1 MTSAIFPSPH
11 LISIADLSA
20 ETLETLLTR
29 TARFADHPDAGSLHR
44 GRSVVNLFYENS
56 TRTRLSFE
64 LAAKRLGCEVM
75 NIDIATSSVKK
86 GESLG
91 DTARTISAMG
101 VDAIVI
107 RHENAG
113 VAAEIAA
120 LVDCAVIN
128 GGDGTNEHPTQAL
141 LDAFTIKQ
149 QKGRIAGLTVAI
161 CGDIRHSRVAKSN
174 LHFLGKL
181 GANLRLIAPD
191 ALMPEPNAALPSVAR
206 YGRLEDG
213 IKDADVIMMLRI
225 QLERMNGA
233 APPDLAAYQAAY
245 RLDHTLLA
253 KAKPDAIVMH
263 PGPLNRTI
271 EITDA
276 VADDARH
283 SVILRQVRNG
293 VSARMAV
300 LDLLLSRRSA
310 AV

>member
-149 QKGRIAGLTVAI
+149 HKGRIAGLTVAI

-191 ALMPEPNAALPSVAR
+191 ALMPEAGAALPSVAR
-206 YGRLEDG
+206 YARLEDG

-225 QLERMNGA
+225 QLERMNGT

-283 SVILRQVRNG
+283 SVILQQVRNG

>member
-20 ETLETLLTR
+20 ATLETLLTR
-29 TARFADHPDAGSLHR
+29 AARFADHPDAGSLHR
-44 GRSVVNLFYENS
+44 GKSVVNLFYENS

-75 NIDIATSSVKK
+75 NVDIATSSVKK

-107 RHENAG
+107 RHESAG
-113 VAAEIAA
+113 AAAEIAA

-149 QKGRIAGLTVAI
+149 HKGRIAGLTVAI
-161 CGDIRHSRVAKSN
+161 CGDIRHSRVARSN
-174 LHFLGKL
+174 LHFLSKL

-191 ALMPEPNAALPSVAR
+191 SLMPDSGAALPVAAR
-206 YGRLEDG
+206 YARLEDG
-213 IKDADVIMMLRI
+213 IKDVDVVMMLRI

-233 APPDLAAYQAAY
+233 APPDLTAYQAAY
-245 RLDHTLLA
+245 RLDHALLA

-263 PGPLNRTI
+263 PGPLNRSV

-283 SVILRQVRNG
+283 SLILQQVRNG

-300 LDLLLSRRSA
+300 LDLLLSRSTTA
-310 AV
+310 

>member
-149 QKGRIAGLTVAI
+149 HKGRIAGLTVAI

-191 ALMPEPNAALPSVAR
+191 ALMPEAGAALPSVAR
-206 YGRLEDG
+206 YARLEDG

-253 KAKPDAIVMH
+253 KAKPNAIVMH

-283 SVILRQVRNG
+283 SVILQQVRNG

>member
-20 ETLETLLTR
+20 LTLETLLTR

-44 GRSVVNLFYENS
+44 GRSVVNIFYENS
-56 TRTRLSFE
+56 TRPRLSFE

-149 QKGRIAGLTVAI
+149 HKGRIAGLTVAI

-191 ALMPEPNAALPSVAR
+191 ALMPEAGAALPSAAR
-206 YGRLEDG
+206 YARLEDG

-253 KAKPDAIVMH
+253 KAKPDVIVMH

-283 SVILRQVRNG
+283 SVILQQVRNG

>member
-20 ETLETLLTR
+20 ATLETLLTR
-29 TARFADHPDAGSLHR
+29 AARFADHPDAGSLHR

-75 NIDIATSSVKK
+75 NVDIATSSVKK

-113 VAAEIAA
+113 AAAEIAA

-141 LDAFTIKQ
+141 VDACTIQ
-149 QKGRIAGLTVAI
+149 QKKGRIAGLTIAI
-161 CGDIRHSRVAKSN
+161 CGDIRHSRVARSN

-191 ALMPEPNAALPSVAR
+191 ALMPEAGAALPAAAR
-206 YGRLEDG
+206 FARLADG
-213 IKDADVIMMLRI
+213 IKDADVVMMLRI

-233 APPDLAAYQAAY
+233 APDLAAYQAAY
-245 RLDHTLLA
+245 RLDHALLA
-253 KAKPDAIVMH
+253 KAQPDAIVMH
-263 PGPLNRTI
+263 PGPLNRMV

-276 VADDARH
+276 VADDPRH
-283 SVILRQVRNG
+283 SVILQQVRNG

-310 AV
+310 LV